1 MAMRA
6 LGMATTTIVNQTVV
20 ATPTAAIETESLFH
34 HRRMSV
40 DEHGSGTEMIDRIQ
54 DCHPGPRQQN
64 IQLMMDRGT
73 AQKVT
78 DPGPVIWTAIDL
90 LQEAEL
96 AHHLSI
102 HTSLVM
108 GQIAEEEM
116 SGLQETI
123 DLQEKEMTDL
133 REMIDFRETETTVL
147 EDAMTGMNV
156 AMRIEIEIEIG

>member
-1 MAMRA
+1 
-6 LGMATTTIVNQTVV
+6 
-20 ATPTAAIETESLFH
+20 
-34 HRRMSV
+34 
-40 DEHGSGTEMIDRIQ
+40 
-54 DCHPGPRQQN
+54 
-64 IQLMMDRGT
+64 MDRGT

-96 AHHLSI
+96 VHHLSI
-102 HTSLVM
+102 RTSLVT
-108 GQIAEEEM
+108 GRTAEDEM

-133 REMIDFRETETTVL
+133 QEMIDFRETEMIDFRETEMIDFRETETIVL

-156 AMRIEIEIEIG
+156 VMRIEIGIVIG

>member
-1 MAMRA
+1 
-6 LGMATTTIVNQTVV
+6 
-20 ATPTAAIETESLFH
+20 
-34 HRRMSV
+34 
-40 DEHGSGTEMIDRIQ
+40 
-54 DCHPGPRQQN
+54 
-64 IQLMMDRGT
+64 MMDRGT

-102 HTSLVM
+102 RTSLVT
-108 GQIAEEEM
+108 GRTAEDEM

-133 REMIDFRETETTVL
+133 QEMIDFRETETIVL

-156 AMRIEIEIEIG
+156 VMRIEIGIVIG

>member
-1 MAMRA
+1 
-6 LGMATTTIVNQTVV
+6 
-20 ATPTAAIETESLFH
+20 
-34 HRRMSV
+34 
-40 DEHGSGTEMIDRIQ
+40 
-54 DCHPGPRQQN
+54 
-64 IQLMMDRGT
+64 MDRGT

-78 DPGPVIWTAIDL
+78 DPDPVIWTAIDL

-102 HTSLVM
+102 RTSLVT
-108 GQIAEEEM
+108 GRTAEDEM

-133 REMIDFRETETTVL
+133 QEMIDFRETETIVL

-156 AMRIEIEIEIG
+156 VMRIEIGIVIG